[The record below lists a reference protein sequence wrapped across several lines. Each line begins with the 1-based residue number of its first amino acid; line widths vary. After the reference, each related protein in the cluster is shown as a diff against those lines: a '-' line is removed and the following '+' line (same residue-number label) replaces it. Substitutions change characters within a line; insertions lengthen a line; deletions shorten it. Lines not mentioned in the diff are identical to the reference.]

1 MDGAVELSAG
11 ARPFIPKGFGSA
23 FSSNN
28 DTQHTQHLQRSN
40 PNLSFGQGQGQS
52 HNLFMHS
59 GNGSASGGII
69 GYGDASSSWGVSAST
84 SSVSAFDSMGKLSL
98 QLPHSLLSG

>member
-11 ARPFIPKGFGSA
+11 ARPFIPKGFSSG
-23 FSSNN
+23 FGSNN
-28 DTQHTQHLQRSN
+28 DTQHTQRSAATL
-40 PNLSFGQGQGQS
+40 PFGQGQG

-69 GYGDASSSWGVSAST
+69 GYGDASSSWGVSTST
-84 SSVSAFDSMGKLSL
+84 SGGPFDSMGKLSL